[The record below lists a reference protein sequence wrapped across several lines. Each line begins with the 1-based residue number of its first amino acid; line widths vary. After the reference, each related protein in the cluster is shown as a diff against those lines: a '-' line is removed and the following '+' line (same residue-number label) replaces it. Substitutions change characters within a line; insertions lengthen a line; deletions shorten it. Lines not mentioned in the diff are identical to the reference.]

1 MSEGLSYFLSFLAAA
16 IPAGMP
22 LLYGTLGEILTE
34 KGGNQNLGVEG
45 MMYMGAIFGFVAG
58 YYADSVLVMLLLA
71 FAGGALGA
79 LIYAVLFL
87 LAWEGWNL
95 FRTLRYETE
104 LDNIPGLLL
113 STITLVLIGSQ
124 IYYQQ
129 KVLKGSEEGKVYT
142 RSLTRTLILGCLL
155 GVGLAVVGTWLML
168 R

>member
-1 MSEGLSYFLSFLAAA
+1 MLYFKNQEIFQEVYV
-16 IPAGMP
+16 MKKWMKK
-22 LLYGTLGEILTE
+22 LGFQEMDEMQRLI
-34 KGGNQNLGVEG
+34 
-45 MMYMGAIFGFVAG
+45 
-58 YYADSVLVMLLLA
+58 
-71 FAGGALGA
+71 ALKAQRNA

-104 LDNIPGLLL
+104 LDNNPGLLL

>member
-1 MSEGLSYFLSFLAAA
+1 MKKW
-16 IPAGMP
+16 MKK
-22 LLYGTLGEILTE
+22 LGFQEMDEMQRLI
-34 KGGNQNLGVEG
+34 
-45 MMYMGAIFGFVAG
+45 
-58 YYADSVLVMLLLA
+58 
-71 FAGGALGA
+71 ALKAQRNA

-95 FRTLRYETE
+95 FWTLRYETE
-104 LDNIPGLLL
+104 LDNNPGLLL

>member
-1 MSEGLSYFLSFLAAA
+1 MLYFKNQESFQEVYV
-16 IPAGMP
+16 MKKWMKK
-22 LLYGTLGEILTE
+22 LGFQEMDEMQRLI
-34 KGGNQNLGVEG
+34 
-45 MMYMGAIFGFVAG
+45 
-58 YYADSVLVMLLLA
+58 
-71 FAGGALGA
+71 ALKAQRNA

-155 GVGLAVVGTWLML
+155 GAGLAVVGTWLML

>member
-1 MSEGLSYFLSFLAAA
+1 MLYFKNQEIFQEVYV
-16 IPAGMP
+16 MKKWMKK
-22 LLYGTLGEILTE
+22 LGFQEMDEMQRLI
-34 KGGNQNLGVEG
+34 
-45 MMYMGAIFGFVAG
+45 
-58 YYADSVLVMLLLA
+58 
-71 FAGGALGA
+71 ALKAQRNA

-95 FRTLRYETE
+95 FRTLRYET
-104 LDNIPGLLL
+104 DIPGLLL

-155 GVGLAVVGTWLML
+155 GVGLAVVGAWLML

>member
-1 MSEGLSYFLSFLAAA
+1 MLYFKYQEIFQEVYV
-16 IPAGMP
+16 MKKWMKK
-22 LLYGTLGEILTE
+22 LGFQEMDEMQRLI
-34 KGGNQNLGVEG
+34 
-45 MMYMGAIFGFVAG
+45 
-58 YYADSVLVMLLLA
+58 
-71 FAGGALGA
+71 ALKAQRNA

-113 STITLVLIGSQ
+113 STIALVLIGSQ

-155 GVGLAVVGTWLML
+155 GAGLAVVGTWLML

>member
-1 MSEGLSYFLSFLAAA
+1 MLYFKNQEIFQEVYV
-16 IPAGMP
+16 MKKWMKK
-22 LLYGTLGEILTE
+22 LGFQEMDEMQRLI
-34 KGGNQNLGVEG
+34 
-45 MMYMGAIFGFVAG
+45 
-58 YYADSVLVMLLLA
+58 
-71 FAGGALGA
+71 ALKAQRNA

-104 LDNIPGLLL
+104 LDNNPGLLL

-155 GVGLAVVGTWLML
+155 GAGLAVVGTWLML

>member
-1 MSEGLSYFLSFLAAA
+1 MLYFKNQEIFQEVYV
-16 IPAGMP
+16 MKKWMKK
-22 LLYGTLGEILTE
+22 LGFQEMDEMQRLI
-34 KGGNQNLGVEG
+34 
-45 MMYMGAIFGFVAG
+45 
-58 YYADSVLVMLLLA
+58 
-71 FAGGALGA
+71 ALKAQRNA

-129 KVLKGSEEGKVYT
+129 KVLKGSEKGKVYT

-155 GVGLAVVGTWLML
+155 GAGLAVVGTWLML

>member
-1 MSEGLSYFLSFLAAA
+1 MLYFKNQEIFQEVYV
-16 IPAGMP
+16 MKKWMKK
-22 LLYGTLGEILTE
+22 LGFQDMDEMQRLI
-34 KGGNQNLGVEG
+34 
-45 MMYMGAIFGFVAG
+45 
-58 YYADSVLVMLLLA
+58 
-71 FAGGALGA
+71 ALKAQRNA

-155 GVGLAVVGTWLML
+155 GVGLAVVGAWLML

>member
-1 MSEGLSYFLSFLAAA
+1 MKKW
-16 IPAGMP
+16 MKK
-22 LLYGTLGEILTE
+22 LGFQEMDEMQRLI
-34 KGGNQNLGVEG
+34 
-45 MMYMGAIFGFVAG
+45 
-58 YYADSVLVMLLLA
+58 
-71 FAGGALGA
+71 ALKAQRNA

-104 LDNIPGLLL
+104 LENIPGLLL

-155 GVGLAVVGTWLML
+155 GAGLAVVGTWLML

>member
-1 MSEGLSYFLSFLAAA
+1 MLYFKNQEIFQEVYV
-16 IPAGMP
+16 MKKWMKK
-22 LLYGTLGEILTE
+22 LGFQEMDEMQRLI
-34 KGGNQNLGVEG
+34 
-45 MMYMGAIFGFVAG
+45 
-58 YYADSVLVMLLLA
+58 
-71 FAGGALGA
+71 ALKAQRNA

-142 RSLTRTLILGCLL
+142 RSLTRTLILGGLL
-155 GVGLAVVGTWLML
+155 GAGLAVVGTWLML

>member
-1 MSEGLSYFLSFLAAA
+1 MLYFKNREIFQEVYV
-16 IPAGMP
+16 MKKWMKK
-22 LLYGTLGEILTE
+22 LGFQEMDEMQRLI
-34 KGGNQNLGVEG
+34 
-45 MMYMGAIFGFVAG
+45 
-58 YYADSVLVMLLLA
+58 
-71 FAGGALGA
+71 ALKAQRNA

-155 GVGLAVVGTWLML
+155 GAGLAVVGTWLML

>member
-1 MSEGLSYFLSFLAAA
+1 MLYFKNQEIFQE
-16 IPAGMP
+16 M
-22 LLYGTLGEILTE
+22 YVMKKWMKKLGFQEMDEMQRLI
-34 KGGNQNLGVEG
+34 
-45 MMYMGAIFGFVAG
+45 
-58 YYADSVLVMLLLA
+58 
-71 FAGGALGA
+71 ALKAQRNA

-155 GVGLAVVGTWLML
+155 GAGLAVVGTWLML

>member
-1 MSEGLSYFLSFLAAA
+1 MLYFKNQEIFQEVYV
-16 IPAGMP
+16 MKKWMKK
-22 LLYGTLGEILTE
+22 LGFQEMDEMQRLI
-34 KGGNQNLGVEG
+34 
-45 MMYMGAIFGFVAG
+45 
-58 YYADSVLVMLLLA
+58 
-71 FAGGALGA
+71 ALKAQRNA

-155 GVGLAVVGTWLML
+155 GAGLAVVGTWLML

>member
-1 MSEGLSYFLSFLAAA
+1 MLYFKNQEIFQEVYV
-16 IPAGMP
+16 MKKWMKK
-22 LLYGTLGEILTE
+22 LGFQEMDEMQRLI
-34 KGGNQNLGVEG
+34 
-45 MMYMGAIFGFVAG
+45 
-58 YYADSVLVMLLLA
+58 
-71 FAGGALGA
+71 ALKAQRNA

>member
-1 MSEGLSYFLSFLAAA
+1 MLYFKNQEIFQEVYV
-16 IPAGMP
+16 MKKWMKK
-22 LLYGTLGEILTE
+22 LGFQDMDEMQRLI
-34 KGGNQNLGVEG
+34 
-45 MMYMGAIFGFVAG
+45 
-58 YYADSVLVMLLLA
+58 
-71 FAGGALGA
+71 ALKAQRNA

-155 GVGLAVVGTWLML
+155 GAGLAVVGTWLML

>member
-1 MSEGLSYFLSFLAAA
+1 MLYFKNQEIFQEVYV
-16 IPAGMP
+16 MKKWMKK
-22 LLYGTLGEILTE
+22 LGFQEMDEMQRLI
-34 KGGNQNLGVEG
+34 
-45 MMYMGAIFGFVAG
+45 
-58 YYADSVLVMLLLA
+58 
-71 FAGGALGA
+71 ALKAQRNA

-155 GVGLAVVGTWLML
+155 GAGLAVVGAWLML

>member
-1 MSEGLSYFLSFLAAA
+1 MLYFKNQEIFQEVYV
-16 IPAGMP
+16 MKKWMKK
-22 LLYGTLGEILTE
+22 LGFQEMDEMQRLI
-34 KGGNQNLGVEG
+34 
-45 MMYMGAIFGFVAG
+45 
-58 YYADSVLVMLLLA
+58 
-71 FAGGALGA
+71 ALKAQRNA

-95 FRTLRYETE
+95 YRTLRYESE

-155 GVGLAVVGTWLML
+155 GAGLAVVGTWLML

>member
-1 MSEGLSYFLSFLAAA
+1 MLYFKNQEIFQEVYV
-16 IPAGMP
+16 MKKWMKK
-22 LLYGTLGEILTE
+22 LGFQEMDEMQRLI
-34 KGGNQNLGVEG
+34 
-45 MMYMGAIFGFVAG
+45 
-58 YYADSVLVMLLLA
+58 
-71 FAGGALGA
+71 ALKAQRNA

-155 GVGLAVVGTWLML
+155 GVGLAVVGAWLML

>member
-1 MSEGLSYFLSFLAAA
+1 MKKW
-16 IPAGMP
+16 MKK
-22 LLYGTLGEILTE
+22 LGFQEMDEMQRLI
-34 KGGNQNLGVEG
+34 
-45 MMYMGAIFGFVAG
+45 
-58 YYADSVLVMLLLA
+58 
-71 FAGGALGA
+71 ALKAQRNA

-95 FRTLRYETE
+95 FRT
-104 LDNIPGLLL
+104 GLLL

-155 GVGLAVVGTWLML
+155 GAGLAVVGTWLML

>member
-1 MSEGLSYFLSFLAAA
+1 MLYFKNQEIFQEVYV
-16 IPAGMP
+16 MKKWMKK
-22 LLYGTLGEILTE
+22 LGFQEMDEMQRLI
-34 KGGNQNLGVEG
+34 
-45 MMYMGAIFGFVAG
+45 
-58 YYADSVLVMLLLA
+58 
-71 FAGGALGA
+71 ALKAQRNA

-129 KVLKGSEEGKVYT
+129 KVLKGSEEGEVYT

-155 GVGLAVVGTWLML
+155 GAGLAVVGTWLML